1 MFLSQSVGGM
11 IAFAAELVV
20 LILFLLWNKR
30 SYREIVLLGLI
41 CGELVVW
48 LLWLRPVGLFER
60 LARLLNPI
68 ADAGATGRL
77 AIVKDR
83 IKMVAQRPF
92 FGWGLRTF
100 STVYPSFRS
109 FFTKFWVSEAHND
122 FVQILVESGVTGYE
136 RRSKN
141 RPHRAAMAA

>member
-1 MFLSQSVGGM
+1 M

-20 LILFLLWNKR
+20 LILFLLWNNR
-30 SYREIVLLGLI
+30 SYRELVLLGLI
-41 CGELVVW
+41 CGGLVIW

-68 ADAGATGRL
+68 ANAGPTGRL

-92 FGWGLRTF
+92 FGWGQETF
-100 STVYPSFRS
+100 STVYPSFRGFS
-109 FFTKFWVSEAHND
+109 QNWISESHND
-122 FVQILVESGVTGYE
+122 FVQILVESDSPGISAGVKIDDIAPRW
-136 RRSKN
+136 RRDV
-141 RPHRAAMAA
+141 AE